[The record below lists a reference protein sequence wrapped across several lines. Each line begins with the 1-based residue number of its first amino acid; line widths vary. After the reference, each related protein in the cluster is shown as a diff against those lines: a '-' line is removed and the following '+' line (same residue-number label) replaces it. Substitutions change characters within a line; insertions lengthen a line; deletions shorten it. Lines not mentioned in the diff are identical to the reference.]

1 MESLGETFIKGRIV
15 NLDTTDI
22 VELEKYLAEIRA
34 NKFDYRKKL
43 DVFLEKIYS

>member
-1 MESLGETFIKGRIV
+1 MENLGETFIKGRIV

-22 VELEKYLAEIRA
+22 SELESYLKEIRE